1 MPDFTRLVVPH
12 EVLKCHLQK
21 KKIPTWIIVCSR
33 DLFGLFAVCRWKV
46 EGGGRRSGSGWWTPS
61 PLCRPGEGEIHWSQ
75 IINMWPTAFTYGLF
89 RSEGT
94 DPSAQNNETSAS
106 RAQHTACWFHAGHF
120 WGSILQKI
128 GLTWINCWLHRNK
141 LNECFYLLSPHNHFS
156 LVLYFYF
163 VLMGFVS
170 VDLQV

>member
-1 MPDFTRLVVPH
+1 MTTIYINPQSQYLVILRLTLLCQTSLGWLSHMRFSNVT
-12 EVLKCHLQK
+12 CRK

-61 PLCRPGEGEIHWSQ
+61 PLCRPGEGESHWSQ
-75 IINMWPTAFTYGLF
+75 IIKMWPTAFTYGLF

-106 RAQHTACWFHAGHF
+106 RPQHTACWFHACHF

-128 GLTWINCWLHRNK
+128 GLTCADFTGI
-141 LNECFYLLSPHNHFS
+141 S
-156 LVLYFYF
+156 
-163 VLMGFVS
+163 
-170 VDLQV
+170 